1 MSRSVFGLNVLFS
14 VGVAGCKEG
23 QPVVYCTHPGGHS
36 VPSGAGGRAWR
47 FFQSLK

>member
-1 MSRSVFGLNVLFS
+1 MRSSFGDACVEYQ
-14 VGVAGCKEG
+14 GCKEG
-23 QPVVYCTHPGGHS
+23 QPVVYCTHSGGHN

>member
-1 MSRSVFGLNVLFS
+1 MPSAAFGN
-14 VGVAGCKEG
+14 GCVEYQGCDEG
-23 QPVVYCTHPGGHS
+23 TPLVYCTHPGGHS